1 MIRIISCLD
10 IKNNYVVK
18 GIKFKKLKKINDVF
32 FLSINYLKKKIDE
45 ITLLD
50 ITANYTKKSLSK
62 KIIKKISKK
71 INIPLSIGG
80 GINCLLIIKK
90 YFNIGTDK
98 VIINSF
104 SYKKIEI
111 IKFFF
116 EFYGTQAL
124 IISIDIKK
132 KKKNFFTYKN
142 SGYIKSNFLLLDWI
156 IILKKIGSGEFLIT
170 SIDKD
175 GICKG
180 YDIKIYYFLKKIL
193 KILII
198 ISGGIGSINDI
209 YFLYKK
215 CSFNSF
221 LIASIFHK
229 NYLKPI
235 YFKKYIKIL

>member
-1 MIRIISCLD
+1 MIRIISCMD
-10 IKNNYVVK
+10 VKNNYVVK
-18 GIKFKKLKKINDVF
+18 GINFKKLKKINNVF

-50 ITANYTKKSLSK
+50 ITANYTKKSLSNK
-62 KIIKKISKK
+62 LIKKISKK

-80 GINCLLIIKK
+80 GINCFKLIKK
-90 YFNIGTDK
+90 YFNLGADK
-98 VIINSF
+98 IIINSF

-111 IKFFF
+111 IKNFF

-132 KKKNFFTYKN
+132 KKKKYFTYKN
-142 SGYIKSNFLLLDWI
+142 SGFIKSNFLLLDWI
-156 IILKKIGSGEFLIT
+156 IILKKIGSGELLIT
-170 SIDKD
+170 SINKD
-175 GICKG
+175 GLCKG

-193 KILII
+193 KTLII
-198 ISGGIGSINDI
+198 ISGGFGAINDL

-215 CSFNSF
+215 CSFNTF

-229 NYLKPI
+229 NYLKPK
-235 YFKKYIKIL
+235 YLQKYIKKI